1 MAKSL
6 QGTEHSNT
14 DATLSIRQFGL
25 CYYSYI
31 AVSLLEK
38 KSLNQ

>member
-31 AVSLLEK
+31 AVLLLEK